1 MSGVGVLLLF
11 QPCPADGPTPFA
23 QVLIALMT
31 VYLTAVD
38 RFKEGMSHQND
49 VLPAARGSWTEGG
62 GGASCNVCISKIGK
76 PPFFAHFFARE
87 NWVIAQAWRSAD

>member
-62 GGASCNVCISKIGK
+62 GCKLQRLHFQNWQTSIFCT
-76 PPFFAHFFARE
+76 FFCKRE
-87 NWVIAQAWRSAD
+87 LGDCTSLEKC

>member
-62 GGASCNVCISKIGK
+62 GVQVATFAFPKLANLHFLHIFLQERIG
-76 PPFFAHFFARE
+76 
-87 NWVIAQAWRSAD
+87 